1 MKFKNVL
8 VDLTLLVFGILSA
21 SMGLKGFLLS
31 SHFID
36 GGVTGISML
45 LADATKTPLSV
56 LIFVIN
62 IPFLFLGYRKLGL
75 TFAVKSALAIAGL
88 SLCLAFVHFP
98 DVTHDKL
105 LTAVF
110 GGVFIGAGIGMA
122 IRGGAVLDG
131 TEIAALLVSKK
142 TQVVRVSDVILILNV
157 VIFTAAVFLLGV
169 ETGLYSIL
177 TYLAAS
183 KMIDFILNGLEQYT
197 GMTIV
202 SAKGEEIRMAITQ
215 SLGRG
220 VTVYQGKSGYGKDGH
235 INAPREIIF
244 TVATRLE
251 VPLLKRE
258 ILKIDPA
265 AFIVQQSVD
274 DTTGGLL
281 KRKKG
286 H

>member
-1 MKFKNVL
+1 
-8 VDLTLLVFGILSA
+8 
-21 SMGLKGFLLS
+21 
-31 SHFID
+31 
-36 GGVTGISML
+36 
-45 LADATKTPLSV
+45 
-56 LIFVIN
+56 
-62 IPFLFLGYRKLGL
+62 
-75 TFAVKSALAIAGL
+75 
-88 SLCLAFVHFP
+88 
-98 DVTHDKL
+98 
-105 LTAVF
+105 
-110 GGVFIGAGIGMA
+110 
-122 IRGGAVLDG
+122 
-131 TEIAALLVSKK
+131 
-142 TQVVRVSDVILILNV
+142 
-157 VIFTAAVFLLGV
+157 
-169 ETGLYSIL
+169 
-177 TYLAAS
+177 
-183 KMIDFILNGLEQYT
+183 
-197 GMTIV
+197 MTIV

>member
-1 MKFKNVL
+1 MKL
-8 VDLTLLVFGILSA
+8 RGAIIDTLLILFGILSA
-21 SMGLKGFLLS
+21 GMGLKGFLLS

-45 LADATKTPLSV
+45 LANTTALPLSV
-56 LIFVIN
+56 LIFLIN
-62 IPFLFLGYRKLGL
+62 IPFLILGYRKLGSD
-75 TFAVKSALAIAGL
+75 FAIRSALAIGGL
-88 SLCLAFVHFP
+88 SVCLAFVTFP

-142 TQVVRVSDVILILNV
+142 TQIVRVSDVILILNV
-157 VIFTAAVFLLGV
+157 IIFIVAVFVLGV
-169 ETGLYSIL
+169 ESGLYSIL
-177 TYLAAS
+177 TYLSAS
-183 KMIDFILNGLEQYT
+183 KMIDLILNGLEQYT

-202 SAKGEEIRMAITQ
+202 SAKGEEIRLAITQ
-215 SLGRG
+215 TLGRG

-235 INAPREIIF
+235 INSPREIVF

-251 VPLLKRE
+251 VPVIKRE
-258 ILKIDPA
+258 ILRIDPA

-281 KRKKG
+281 KKKK